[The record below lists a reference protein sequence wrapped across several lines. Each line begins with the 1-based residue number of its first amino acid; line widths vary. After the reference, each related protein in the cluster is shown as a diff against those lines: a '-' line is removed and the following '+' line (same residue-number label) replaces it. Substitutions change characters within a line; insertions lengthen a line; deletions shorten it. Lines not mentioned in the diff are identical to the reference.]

1 MLMAE
6 FGFGKGNQ
14 SDYPFANRF
23 CGERASVV
31 GLLRRE
37 TLLAGIS
44 ERYCDPMLL
53 LTASFSVEELSERLK
68 ANNDFRMH

>member
-31 GLLRRE
+31 DLLRGE

-44 ERYCDPMLL
+44 ERFLQCGGRCKRRTKRGKTDGRAGSMP
-53 LTASFSVEELSERLK
+53 LK
-68 ANNDFRMH
+68 TNG